1 MFREMR
7 RKKQKLSAE
16 ETEAILEH
24 ATHGVLSLI
33 GDDGYPYGVPIS
45 YVYAD
50 NKIYIHSALEGHKID
65 AIRACDKVSFTVV
78 DADDIVADEY
88 TTYFR
93 SAIAFGRARILEDR
107 EEKMKALRLLGDHYN
122 PGQEQA
128 LEAEISKGFERLH
141 MIEISIEHMSGK
153 QAIELARS

>member
-7 RKKQKLSAE
+7 RKRQQLSAE
-16 ETEAILEH
+16 KTEAIFEQG
-24 ATHGVLSLI
+24 THGVLSLI

-141 MIEISIEHMSGK
+141 IIEISIENMSGK